1 MDNLQDKEEMLEKAQ
16 DAMIK
21 SMDLIQEAKKALDDP
36 DNADNKIALAQ
47 VIDLKY
53 KYLTYNVYVCIYMY
67 SV

>member
-1 MDNLQDKEEMLEKAQ
+1 MLEKAQ

-47 VIDLKY
+47 VSD
-53 KYLTYNVYVCIYMY
+53 
-67 SV
+67 